1 MSEKTVLAGPASPG
15 EAGVALPRTPLLSSI
30 ARPSDL
36 DRLTSEDLV
45 ALAGEIRRYL
55 VATVARTG
63 GHLGPNLG
71 VVELTLALHR
81 TFRSPRDTIV
91 FDTGHQAYVHK
102 LLTGRQD
109 FTHLR
114 ERGGLSGYPARSESV
129 HDVVENSHASTS
141 LSWADGI
148 ARANLLQGHEDRHV
162 VAVIGDGALTGGM
175 AWEALDNIA
184 DSSDKHLV
192 IVVNDNGR
200 SYAPTIGGLAH
211 HLDALRTNPGYERML
226 AGVKRI
232 LLTQGAPGRAA
243 FDALHGLKRGL
254 KDVLVP
260 SAFFEDLGI
269 KYTGPVDG
277 HDETA
282 LEFALTRAR
291 EYADPVIVHV
301 ITQKGRGYTPAEK
314 DVADRFHAVGRIHPE
329 TGLPIVPSRFGWTSV
344 FAEEV
349 LALARGDQRIVAVTA
364 AMQQPV
370 GLQPMADAFPERVI
384 DVGIA
389 EQHALTVS
397 AGMAFA
403 GLHPVVAL
411 YATFLNRAFDQVL
424 MDVGLHRAGVTI
436 VLDRA
441 GLTGTDGASHN
452 GMWDMAL
459 LAHVPGLRLAA
470 PRDEATL
477 REDLRTAVATP
488 DAPTVV
494 RYPKG
499 ALPERAP
506 AGRILGPPDDPFEAV
521 DVLAE
526 PDDGAPAGGP
536 RQGLLLV
543 AVGAMTPAVLAAGRE
558 LAAGGCAVT
567 VMAPRWV
574 VPVPRTLVE
583 AARSFAGVVVVED
596 GLVDGGVGSRLR
608 DAIEDEAAA
617 GAGRGPLVARVGVPR
632 RFLGTATREQL
643 LADFGMDSAGIAAT
657 ARHLLGALR
666 LAPDPSAAVGRLS
679 YCRDRPRLREDAK
692 TWAQAG
698 NAHARTV
705 EAPDNETGL

>member
-1 MSEKTVLAGPASPG
+1 MSERTPTLVEHRDDPGGAPAREPGGPGAQTP
-15 EAGVALPRTPLLSSI
+15 ELPATPLLSAI
-30 ARPSDL
+30 RRPADL
-36 DRLTSEDLV
+36 GRLTSEDLV
-45 ALAGEIRRYL
+45 ALAAEIRRYL
-55 VATVARTG
+55 VAAVSRTG

-71 VVELTLALHR
+71 VVELTIALHR
-81 TFRSPRDTIV
+81 VFRSPRDAIV

-109 FTHLR
+109 FLRLR
-114 ERGGLSGYPARSESV
+114 ERGGVSGYPARSESV
-129 HDVVENSHASTS
+129 HDVVENSHASTA

-148 ARANLLQGHEDRHV
+148 ARANRLQGRADRHV

-184 DSSDKHLV
+184 DSADKHLV

-226 AGVKRI
+226 STVKRG
-232 LLTQGAPGRAA
+232 LLSQGAPGRAA

-301 ITQKGRGYTPAEK
+301 ITQKGRGYTPAENH
-314 DVADRFHAVGRIHPE
+314 VADRFHAVGRIHPE
-329 TGLPIVPSRFGWTSV
+329 TGLPVVPERFGWTAV
-344 FAEEV
+344 FAEEIV
-349 LALARGDQRIVAVTA
+349 SLARADERIVAITA

-370 GLQPMADAFPERVI
+370 GLQPLADAMPERVI

-389 EQHALTVS
+389 EQHALTS
-397 AGMAFA
+397 AAGMAYA

-424 MDVGLHRAGVTI
+424 MDVGLHGAGVTI

-459 LAHVPGLRLAA
+459 FCLVPGLRLAA
-470 PRDEATL
+470 PRDERTL
-477 REDLRTAVATP
+477 REALRTAVGV
-488 DAPTVV
+488 DDGPTIV

-499 ALPERAP
+499 ALP
-506 AGRILGPPDDPFEAV
+506 GPLSEVRTVGDDGDEGPFGAV
-521 DVLAE
+521 DVLLEAAGE
-526 PDDGAPAGGP
+526 GPGGP
-536 RQGLLLV
+536 LLLV
-543 AVGAMTPAVLAAGRE
+543 GVGAMVPATLEAGRALVARGE
-558 LAAGGCAVT
+558 AVT
-567 VMAPRWV
+567 VVCPRWV
-574 VPVPRTLVE
+574 VPVPRALVDL
-583 AARSFAGVVVVED
+583 AASARGVVVVED
-596 GLVDGGVGSRLR
+596 GLVEGGVGSRLR
-608 DAIEDEAAA
+608 DALEDGAAHG
-617 GAGRGPLVARVGVPR
+617 GARPVVARVGVPR
-632 RFLGTATREQL
+632 RFVATADRPQL
-643 LADFGMDSAGIAAT
+643 LADFGMDAAGIERT
-657 ARHLLGALR
+657 ALGL
-666 LAPDPSAAVGRLS
+666 GRRS
-679 YCRDRPRLREDAK
+679 
-692 TWAQAG
+692 
-698 NAHARTV
+698 
-705 EAPDNETGL
+705 

>member
-1 MSEKTVLAGPASPG
+1 MSERTPTLVEHRDDPGGAPGRDSGGAPGREPGGAPARAP
-15 EAGVALPRTPLLSSI
+15 ELPATPLLSAI
-30 ARPSDL
+30 RRPADL
-36 DRLTSEDLV
+36 GRLTSEDLV
-45 ALAGEIRRYL
+45 ALAAEIRRYL
-55 VATVARTG
+55 VAAVSRTG

-71 VVELTLALHR
+71 VVELTIALHR
-81 TFRSPRDTIV
+81 VFRSPRDAIV

-109 FTHLR
+109 FLRLR
-114 ERGGLSGYPARSESV
+114 ERGGVSGYPARSESV
-129 HDVVENSHASTS
+129 HDVVENSHASTA

-148 ARANLLQGHEDRHV
+148 ARANRLQGRADRHV

-184 DSSDKHLV
+184 DSADKHLV

-226 AGVKRI
+226 STVKRG
-232 LLTQGAPGRAA
+232 LLSQGAPGRAA

-301 ITQKGRGYTPAEK
+301 ITQKGRGYTPAENH
-314 DVADRFHAVGRIHPE
+314 VADRFHAVGRIHPE
-329 TGLPIVPSRFGWTSV
+329 TGLPVVPERFGWTAV
-344 FAEEV
+344 FAEEIV
-349 LALARGDQRIVAVTA
+349 SLARADERIVAITA

-370 GLQPMADAFPERVI
+370 GLQPLADAMPERVI

-389 EQHALTVS
+389 EQHALTS
-397 AGMAFA
+397 AAGMAYA

-424 MDVGLHRAGVTI
+424 MDVGLHGAGVTI

-459 LAHVPGLRLAA
+459 FCLVPGLRLAA
-470 PRDEATL
+470 PRDERTL
-477 REDLRTAVATP
+477 REALRTAVGV
-488 DAPTVV
+488 DDGPTIV

-499 ALPERAP
+499 ALP
-506 AGRILGPPDDPFEAV
+506 GPLPEVRTVGDDGDEGPFGAV
-521 DVLAE
+521 DVLLEAAGE
-526 PDDGAPAGGP
+526 GTGGP
-536 RQGLLLV
+536 LLLV
-543 AVGAMTPAVLAAGRE
+543 GVGAMVPATLEAGRALVARGE
-558 LAAGGCAVT
+558 AVT
-567 VMAPRWV
+567 VACPRWV
-574 VPVPRTLVE
+574 VPVPRALVDL
-583 AARSFAGVVVVED
+583 AASARGVVVVED
-596 GLVDGGVGSRLR
+596 GLVEGGVGSRLR
-608 DAIEDEAAA
+608 DALEDGAAHG
-617 GAGRGPLVARVGVPR
+617 GARPVVARVGVPR
-632 RFLGTATREQL
+632 RFVATASRPQL
-643 LADFGMDSAGIAAT
+643 LADFGMDAAGIERT
-657 ARHLLGALR
+657 ALGL
-666 LAPDPSAAVGRLS
+666 GRRS
-679 YCRDRPRLREDAK
+679 
-692 TWAQAG
+692 
-698 NAHARTV
+698 
-705 EAPDNETGL
+705 

>member
-1 MSEKTVLAGPASPG
+1 MSERTRTLVEHRDDPGAAPAAPEPPGVAGGPGRAAPEPPATSEPPAPGTPPDPAAPG
-15 EAGVALPRTPLLSSI
+15 EAAPELPATPLLSTI
-30 ARPSDL
+30 RRPADL
-36 DRLTSEDLV
+36 SRLTSEDLV
-45 ALAGEIRRYL
+45 ALAAEIRRYL
-55 VATVARTG
+55 VAAVSRTG

-71 VVELTLALHR
+71 VVELTIALHR
-81 TFRSPRDTIV
+81 VFRSPRDAIV

-109 FTHLR
+109 FGRLR
-114 ERGGLSGYPARSESV
+114 ERGGVSGYPARSESV
-129 HDVVENSHASTS
+129 HDVVENSHASTA

-148 ARANLLQGHEDRHV
+148 ARANRLQGRSDRHV
-162 VAVIGDGALTGGM
+162 VAVIGDGAMTGGM

-184 DSSDKHLV
+184 DSDDKHLV

-226 AGVKRI
+226 STVKRG
-232 LLTQGAPGRAA
+232 LLSQGAPGRAA

-301 ITQKGRGYTPAEK
+301 ITQKGRGYTPAENN
-314 DVADRFHAVGRIHPE
+314 VADRFHAVGRIHPE
-329 TGLPIVPSRFGWTSV
+329 TGLPVVPERFGWTAV
-344 FAEEV
+344 FAEEIV
-349 LALARGDQRIVAVTA
+349 SLARADERIVAITA

-370 GLQPMADAFPERVI
+370 GLQPLADAMPERVI

-389 EQHALTVS
+389 EQHALTAA
-397 AGMAFA
+397 AGMAYA

-424 MDVGLHRAGVTI
+424 MDVGLHGAGVTI

-459 LAHVPGLRLAA
+459 FCLVPGLRLAA
-470 PRDEATL
+470 PRDERTL
-477 REDLRTAVATP
+477 REALRIAVGV
-488 DAPTVV
+488 DDGPTIV

-499 ALPERAP
+499 ALPAP
-506 AGRILGPPDDPFEAV
+506 LPAVRTVGDDDEGPFGAV
-521 DVLAE
+521 DILLEAAGE
-526 PDDGAPAGGP
+526 GAGGP
-536 RQGLLLV
+536 LLLV
-543 AVGAMTPAVLAAGRE
+543 GVGAMVPATLEAGRALVARGE
-558 LAAGGCAVT
+558 AVT
-567 VMAPRWV
+567 VACPRWV
-574 VPVPRTLVE
+574 VPVPRALVGLAA
-583 AARSFAGVVVVED
+583 AARGVVVVED
-596 GLVDGGVGSRLR
+596 GLVEGGVGSRLR
-608 DAIEDEAAA
+608 DALED
-617 GAGRGPLVARVGVPR
+617 GATGGGARPVVARVGVPR
-632 RFLGTATREQL
+632 RFVATAERSQL
-643 LADFGMDSAGIAAT
+643 LADFGMDAAGIERT
-657 ARHLLGALR
+657 ALGL
-666 LAPDPSAAVGRLS
+666 GRRS
-679 YCRDRPRLREDAK
+679 
-692 TWAQAG
+692 
-698 NAHARTV
+698 
-705 EAPDNETGL
+705 

>member
-1 MSEKTVLAGPASPG
+1 MSERTPTLVEHRDDPGGAPGRDSGGAPGREPGGPGAQTP
-15 EAGVALPRTPLLSSI
+15 ELPATPLLSAI
-30 ARPSDL
+30 RRPADL
-36 DRLTSEDLV
+36 GRLTSEDLV
-45 ALAGEIRRYL
+45 ALAAEIRRYL
-55 VATVARTG
+55 VAAVSRTG

-71 VVELTLALHR
+71 VVELTIALHR
-81 TFRSPRDTIV
+81 VFRSPRDAIV

-109 FTHLR
+109 FRRLR
-114 ERGGLSGYPARSESV
+114 ERGGVSGYPARSESV
-129 HDVVENSHASTS
+129 HDVVENSHASTA

-148 ARANLLQGHEDRHV
+148 ARANRLQGRADRHV

-184 DSSDKHLV
+184 DSADKHLV

-226 AGVKRI
+226 STVKRG
-232 LLTQGAPGRAA
+232 LLSQGAPGRAA

-301 ITQKGRGYTPAEK
+301 ITQKGRGYTPAENH
-314 DVADRFHAVGRIHPE
+314 VADRFHAVGRIHPE
-329 TGLPIVPSRFGWTSV
+329 TGLPVVPERFGWTAV
-344 FAEEV
+344 FAEEIV
-349 LALARGDQRIVAVTA
+349 SLARADERIVAITA

-370 GLQPMADAFPERVI
+370 GLQPLADAMPERVI

-389 EQHALTVS
+389 EQHALTS
-397 AGMAFA
+397 AAGMAYA

-424 MDVGLHRAGVTI
+424 MDVGLHGAGVTI

-459 LAHVPGLRLAA
+459 FCLVPGLRLAA
-470 PRDEATL
+470 PRDERTL
-477 REDLRTAVATP
+477 REALRTAVGV
-488 DAPTVV
+488 DDGPTIV

-499 ALPERAP
+499 ALP
-506 AGRILGPPDDPFEAV
+506 GPLSEVRTVGDDGDEGPFGAV
-521 DVLAE
+521 DVLLEAAGE
-526 PDDGAPAGGP
+526 GPGGP
-536 RQGLLLV
+536 LLLV
-543 AVGAMTPAVLAAGRE
+543 GVGAMVPATLEAGRALVARGE
-558 LAAGGCAVT
+558 AVT
-567 VMAPRWV
+567 VACPRWV
-574 VPVPRTLVE
+574 VPVPRALVDL
-583 AARSFAGVVVVED
+583 AASARGVVVVED
-596 GLVDGGVGSRLR
+596 GLVEGGVGSRLR
-608 DAIEDEAAA
+608 DALEDGAAHG
-617 GAGRGPLVARVGVPR
+617 GARPVVARVGVPR
-632 RFLGTATREQL
+632 RFVATASRPQL
-643 LADFGMDSAGIAAT
+643 LADFGMDAAGIERT
-657 ARHLLGALR
+657 ALGL
-666 LAPDPSAAVGRLS
+666 GRRS
-679 YCRDRPRLREDAK
+679 
-692 TWAQAG
+692 
-698 NAHARTV
+698 
-705 EAPDNETGL
+705 

>member
-1 MSEKTVLAGPASPG
+1 MSEKTVPAGPAGAG

-30 ARPSDL
+30 TRPSDL

-55 VATVARTG
+55 VSTVARTG

-109 FTHLR
+109 FTRLR
-114 ERGGLSGYPARSESV
+114 ERGGVSGYPARSESV

-148 ARANLLQGHEDRHV
+148 ARANRLQGHEDRHV

-226 AGVKRI
+226 AGAKRI

-349 LALARGDQRIVAVTA
+349 LALARADQRIVAVTA

-370 GLQPMADAFPERVI
+370 GLQPMADAYPERVI

-389 EQHALTVS
+389 EQHALTAS

-506 AGRILGPPDDPFEAV
+506 AGRVLGPPGDPFEAV

-526 PDDGAPAGGP
+526 PDDDGAPAGRS

-558 LAAGGCAVT
+558 LAAEGRAVT
-567 VMAPRWV
+567 VAVPRWV

-583 AARSFAGVVVVED
+583 TARRFAGVVVVED

-608 DAIEDEAAA
+608 DAIEDDAAA
-617 GAGRGPLVARVGVPR
+617 GGGRGPLVARVGVPR
-632 RFLGTATREQL
+632 RFLDTATRGEL
-643 LADFGMDSAGIAAT
+643 LADFGMDEAGIAAA
-657 ARHLLGALR
+657 ARRLLDAL
-666 LAPDPSAAVGRLS
+666 GR
-679 YCRDRPRLREDAK
+679 
-692 TWAQAG
+692 
-698 NAHARTV
+698 V
-705 EAPDNETGL
+705 

>member
-1 MSEKTVLAGPASPG
+1 MSERTPTLVEHRDDPGGAPGRDSGGAPGREPGGAPARAP
-15 EAGVALPRTPLLSSI
+15 ELPATPLLSAI
-30 ARPSDL
+30 RRPADL
-36 DRLTSEDLV
+36 GRLTSEDLV
-45 ALAGEIRRYL
+45 ALAAEIRRYL
-55 VATVARTG
+55 VAAVSRTG

-71 VVELTLALHR
+71 VVELTIALHR
-81 TFRSPRDTIV
+81 VFRSPRDAIV

-109 FTHLR
+109 FLRLR
-114 ERGGLSGYPARSESV
+114 ERGGVSGYPARSESV
-129 HDVVENSHASTS
+129 HDVVENSHASTA

-148 ARANLLQGHEDRHV
+148 ARANRLQGRADRHV

-184 DSSDKHLV
+184 DSADKHLV

-226 AGVKRI
+226 STVKRG
-232 LLTQGAPGRAA
+232 LLSQGAPGRAA

-301 ITQKGRGYTPAEK
+301 ITQKGRGYTPAENH
-314 DVADRFHAVGRIHPE
+314 VADSFHAVGRIHPE
-329 TGLPIVPSRFGWTSV
+329 TGLPVVPERFGWTAV
-344 FAEEV
+344 FAEEIV
-349 LALARGDQRIVAVTA
+349 SLARADERIVAITA

-370 GLQPMADAFPERVI
+370 GLQPLADAMPERVI

-389 EQHALTVS
+389 EQHALTS
-397 AGMAFA
+397 AAGMAYA

-424 MDVGLHRAGVTI
+424 MDVGLHGAGVTI

-459 LAHVPGLRLAA
+459 FCLVPGLRLAA
-470 PRDEATL
+470 PRDERTL
-477 REDLRTAVATP
+477 REALRTAVGV
-488 DAPTVV
+488 DDGPTIV

-499 ALPERAP
+499 ALP
-506 AGRILGPPDDPFEAV
+506 GPLPEVRTVGDDGDEGPFGAV
-521 DVLAE
+521 DVLLEAAGE
-526 PDDGAPAGGP
+526 GPGGP
-536 RQGLLLV
+536 LLLV
-543 AVGAMTPAVLAAGRE
+543 GVGAMVPATLEAGRALVARGE
-558 LAAGGCAVT
+558 AVT
-567 VMAPRWV
+567 VACPRWV
-574 VPVPRTLVE
+574 VPVPRALVDL
-583 AARSFAGVVVVED
+583 AASARGVVVVED
-596 GLVDGGVGSRLR
+596 GLVEGGVGSRLR
-608 DAIEDEAAA
+608 DALEDGAAHG
-617 GAGRGPLVARVGVPR
+617 GARPVVARVGVPR
-632 RFLGTATREQL
+632 RFVATASRPQL
-643 LADFGMDSAGIAAT
+643 LADFGMDAAGIERT
-657 ARHLLGALR
+657 ALGL
-666 LAPDPSAAVGRLS
+666 GRRS
-679 YCRDRPRLREDAK
+679 
-692 TWAQAG
+692 
-698 NAHARTV
+698 
-705 EAPDNETGL
+705 

>member
-1 MSEKTVLAGPASPG
+1 MSERTPTLVEHRDDPGGAPAREPGGPGAQTP
-15 EAGVALPRTPLLSSI
+15 ELPATPLLSAI
-30 ARPSDL
+30 RRPADL
-36 DRLTSEDLV
+36 GRLTSEDLV
-45 ALAGEIRRYL
+45 ALAAEIRRYL
-55 VATVARTG
+55 VAAVSRTG

-71 VVELTLALHR
+71 VVELTIALHR
-81 TFRSPRDTIV
+81 VFRSPRDAIV

-109 FTHLR
+109 FLRLR
-114 ERGGLSGYPARSESV
+114 ERGGVSGYPARSESV
-129 HDVVENSHASTS
+129 HDVVENSHASTA

-148 ARANLLQGHEDRHV
+148 ARANRLQGRADRHV

-184 DSSDKHLV
+184 DSADKHLV

-226 AGVKRI
+226 STVKRG
-232 LLTQGAPGRAA
+232 LLSQGAPGRAA

-301 ITQKGRGYTPAEK
+301 ITQKGRGYTPAENH
-314 DVADRFHAVGRIHPE
+314 VADRFHAVGRIHPE
-329 TGLPIVPSRFGWTSV
+329 TGLPVVPERFGWTAV
-344 FAEEV
+344 FAEEIV
-349 LALARGDQRIVAVTA
+349 SLARADERIVAITA

-370 GLQPMADAFPERVI
+370 GLQPLADAMPERVI

-389 EQHALTVS
+389 EQHALTS
-397 AGMAFA
+397 AAGMAYA

-424 MDVGLHRAGVTI
+424 MDVGLHGAGVTI

-459 LAHVPGLRLAA
+459 FCLVPGLRLAA
-470 PRDEATL
+470 PRDERTL
-477 REDLRTAVATP
+477 REALRTAVGV
-488 DAPTVV
+488 DDGPTIV

-499 ALPERAP
+499 ALP
-506 AGRILGPPDDPFEAV
+506 GPLPEVRTVGDDGDEGPFGAV
-521 DVLAE
+521 DVLLEAAGE
-526 PDDGAPAGGP
+526 GPGGP
-536 RQGLLLV
+536 LLLV
-543 AVGAMTPAVLAAGRE
+543 GVGAMVPATLEAGRALVARGE
-558 LAAGGCAVT
+558 AVT
-567 VMAPRWV
+567 VACPRWV
-574 VPVPRTLVE
+574 VPVPRALVDL
-583 AARSFAGVVVVED
+583 AASARGVVVVED
-596 GLVDGGVGSRLR
+596 GLVEGGVGSRLR
-608 DAIEDEAAA
+608 DALEDGAA
-617 GAGRGPLVARVGVPR
+617 GGGARPVVARVGVPR
-632 RFLGTATREQL
+632 RFVATASRPQL
-643 LADFGMDSAGIAAT
+643 LADFGMDAAGIERT
-657 ARHLLGALR
+657 ALGL
-666 LAPDPSAAVGRLS
+666 GRRS
-679 YCRDRPRLREDAK
+679 
-692 TWAQAG
+692 
-698 NAHARTV
+698 
-705 EAPDNETGL
+705 

>member
-1 MSEKTVLAGPASPG
+1 MSERTPTLVEHRDDPGGAPAREPGGPGAQTP
-15 EAGVALPRTPLLSSI
+15 ELPATPLLSAI
-30 ARPSDL
+30 RRPADL
-36 DRLTSEDLV
+36 GRLTSEDLV
-45 ALAGEIRRYL
+45 ALAAEIRRYL
-55 VATVARTG
+55 VAAVSRTG

-71 VVELTLALHR
+71 VVELTIALHR
-81 TFRSPRDTIV
+81 VFRSPRDAIV

-109 FTHLR
+109 FLRLR
-114 ERGGLSGYPARSESV
+114 ERGGVSGYPARSESV
-129 HDVVENSHASTS
+129 HDVVENSHASTA

-148 ARANLLQGHEDRHV
+148 ARANRLQGRADRHV

-184 DSSDKHLV
+184 DSADKHLV

-226 AGVKRI
+226 STVKRG
-232 LLTQGAPGRAA
+232 LLSQGAPGRAA

-301 ITQKGRGYTPAEK
+301 ITQKGRGYTPAENH
-314 DVADRFHAVGRIHPE
+314 VADRFHAVGRIHPE
-329 TGLPIVPSRFGWTSV
+329 TGLPVVPERFGWTAV
-344 FAEEV
+344 FAEEIV
-349 LALARGDQRIVAVTA
+349 SLARADERIVAITA

-370 GLQPMADAFPERVI
+370 GLQPLADAMPERVV

-389 EQHALTVS
+389 EQHALTAA
-397 AGMAFA
+397 AGMAYA

-424 MDVGLHRAGVTI
+424 MDVGLHGAGVTI

-459 LAHVPGLRLAA
+459 FCLVPGLRLAA
-470 PRDEATL
+470 PRDERTL
-477 REDLRTAVATP
+477 REALRTAVGV
-488 DAPTVV
+488 DDGPTIV

-499 ALPERAP
+499 ALP
-506 AGRILGPPDDPFEAV
+506 GPLPEVRTVGDDGDEGPFGAV
-521 DVLAE
+521 DVLLEAAGE
-526 PDDGAPAGGP
+526 GPGGP
-536 RQGLLLV
+536 LLLV
-543 AVGAMTPAVLAAGRE
+543 GVGAMVPATLEAGRALVARGE
-558 LAAGGCAVT
+558 AVT
-567 VMAPRWV
+567 VACPRWV
-574 VPVPRTLVE
+574 VPVPRALVDL
-583 AARSFAGVVVVED
+583 AASARGVVVVED
-596 GLVDGGVGSRLR
+596 GLVEGGVGSRLR
-608 DAIEDEAAA
+608 DALED
-617 GAGRGPLVARVGVPR
+617 GATGGGARPVVARVGVPR
-632 RFLGTATREQL
+632 RFVATAERSQL
-643 LADFGMDSAGIAAT
+643 LADFGMDAAGIERT
-657 ARHLLGALR
+657 ALGL
-666 LAPDPSAAVGRLS
+666 GRRS
-679 YCRDRPRLREDAK
+679 
-692 TWAQAG
+692 
-698 NAHARTV
+698 
-705 EAPDNETGL
+705 

>member
-1 MSEKTVLAGPASPG
+1 MSERTPTLVEHRDDPGGAPAREPGGPGAQTP
-15 EAGVALPRTPLLSSI
+15 ELPATPLLSAI
-30 ARPSDL
+30 RRPADL
-36 DRLTSEDLV
+36 GRLTSEDLV
-45 ALAGEIRRYL
+45 ALAAEIRRYL
-55 VATVARTG
+55 VAAVSRTG

-71 VVELTLALHR
+71 VVELTIALHR
-81 TFRSPRDTIV
+81 VFRSPRDAIV

-109 FTHLR
+109 FLRLR
-114 ERGGLSGYPARSESV
+114 ERGGVSGYPARSESV
-129 HDVVENSHASTS
+129 HDVVENSHASTA

-148 ARANLLQGHEDRHV
+148 ARANRLQGRADRHV

-184 DSSDKHLV
+184 DSADKHLV

-226 AGVKRI
+226 STVKRG
-232 LLTQGAPGRAA
+232 LLSQGAPGRAA

-301 ITQKGRGYTPAEK
+301 ITQKGRGYTPAENH
-314 DVADRFHAVGRIHPE
+314 VADRFHAVGRIHPE
-329 TGLPIVPSRFGWTSV
+329 TGLPVVPERFGWTAV
-344 FAEEV
+344 FAEEIV
-349 LALARGDQRIVAVTA
+349 SLARADERIVAITA

-370 GLQPMADAFPERVI
+370 GLQPLADAMPERVI

-389 EQHALTVS
+389 EQHALTS
-397 AGMAFA
+397 AAGMAYA

-424 MDVGLHRAGVTI
+424 MDVGLHGAGVTI

-459 LAHVPGLRLAA
+459 FCLVPGLRLAA
-470 PRDEATL
+470 PRDERTL
-477 REDLRTAVATP
+477 REALRTAVGV
-488 DAPTVV
+488 DDGPTIV

-499 ALPERAP
+499 ALP
-506 AGRILGPPDDPFEAV
+506 GPLPEVRTVGDDGDEGPFGAV
-521 DVLAE
+521 DVLLEAAGE
-526 PDDGAPAGGP
+526 GPGGP
-536 RQGLLLV
+536 LLLV
-543 AVGAMTPAVLAAGRE
+543 GVGAMVPATLEAGRALVARGE
-558 LAAGGCAVT
+558 AVT
-567 VMAPRWV
+567 VACPRWV
-574 VPVPRTLVE
+574 VPVPRALVDLAA
-583 AARSFAGVVVVED
+583 AARGVVVVED
-596 GLVDGGVGSRLR
+596 GLVEGGVGSRLR
-608 DAIEDEAAA
+608 DALEDGAAHG
-617 GAGRGPLVARVGVPR
+617 GARPVVARVGVPR
-632 RFLGTATREQL
+632 RFVATASRPQL
-643 LADFGMDSAGIAAT
+643 LADFGMDAAGIERT
-657 ARHLLGALR
+657 ALGL
-666 LAPDPSAAVGRLS
+666 GRRS
-679 YCRDRPRLREDAK
+679 
-692 TWAQAG
+692 
-698 NAHARTV
+698 
-705 EAPDNETGL
+705 

>member
-1 MSEKTVLAGPASPG
+1 MSERTPTLVGHRDDPG
-15 EAGVALPRTPLLSSI
+15 EEPGRDSGGVPGRDPGNAPERDPGGAPGREPGGPGAQAPELPATPLLSAI
-30 ARPSDL
+30 RRPADL
-36 DRLTSEDLV
+36 GRLTSEDLV
-45 ALAGEIRRYL
+45 ALAAEIRRYL
-55 VATVARTG
+55 VAAVSRTG

-71 VVELTLALHR
+71 VVELTIALHR
-81 TFRSPRDTIV
+81 VFRSPRDAIV

-109 FTHLR
+109 FLRLR
-114 ERGGLSGYPARSESV
+114 ERGGVSGYPARSESV
-129 HDVVENSHASTS
+129 HDVVENSHASTA

-148 ARANLLQGHEDRHV
+148 ARANRLQGRADRHV

-184 DSSDKHLV
+184 DSADKHLV

-226 AGVKRI
+226 STVKRG
-232 LLTQGAPGRAA
+232 LLSQGAPGRAA

-301 ITQKGRGYTPAEK
+301 ITQKGRGYTPAENH
-314 DVADRFHAVGRIHPE
+314 VADRFHAVGRIHPE
-329 TGLPIVPSRFGWTSV
+329 TGLPVVPERFGWTAV
-344 FAEEV
+344 FAEEIV
-349 LALARGDQRIVAVTA
+349 SLARADERIVAITA

-370 GLQPMADAFPERVI
+370 GLQPLADAMPERVI

-389 EQHALTVS
+389 EQHALTS
-397 AGMAFA
+397 AAGMAYA

-424 MDVGLHRAGVTI
+424 MDVGLHGAGVTI

-459 LAHVPGLRLAA
+459 FCLVPGLRLAA
-470 PRDEATL
+470 PRDERTL
-477 REDLRTAVATP
+477 REALRTAVGV
-488 DAPTVV
+488 DDGPTIV

-499 ALPERAP
+499 ALP
-506 AGRILGPPDDPFEAV
+506 GPLPEVRTVGDDGDEGPFGAV
-521 DVLAE
+521 DVLLEAAGE
-526 PDDGAPAGGP
+526 GPGGP
-536 RQGLLLV
+536 LLLV
-543 AVGAMTPAVLAAGRE
+543 GVGAMVPATLEAGRALVARGE
-558 LAAGGCAVT
+558 AVT
-567 VMAPRWV
+567 VACPRWV
-574 VPVPRTLVE
+574 VPVPRALVDL
-583 AARSFAGVVVVED
+583 AASARGVVVVED
-596 GLVDGGVGSRLR
+596 GLVEGGVGSRLR
-608 DAIEDEAAA
+608 DALEDGAAHG
-617 GAGRGPLVARVGVPR
+617 GARPVVARVGVPR
-632 RFLGTATREQL
+632 RFVATASRPQL
-643 LADFGMDSAGIAAT
+643 LADFGMDAAGIERT
-657 ARHLLGALR
+657 ALGL
-666 LAPDPSAAVGRLS
+666 GRRS
-679 YCRDRPRLREDAK
+679 
-692 TWAQAG
+692 
-698 NAHARTV
+698 
-705 EAPDNETGL
+705 

>member
-1 MSEKTVLAGPASPG
+1 MSERTRTLVEHRDDPG
-15 EAGVALPRTPLLSSI
+15 EAPGRGPGGAPARGPGGPGAQTPDLPATPLLSAI
-30 ARPSDL
+30 RRPADL
-36 DRLTSEDLV
+36 GRLTSEDLV
-45 ALAGEIRRYL
+45 ALAAEIRRYL
-55 VATVARTG
+55 VAAVSRTG

-71 VVELTLALHR
+71 VVELTIALHR
-81 TFRSPRDTIV
+81 VFRSPRDAIV

-109 FTHLR
+109 FLRLR
-114 ERGGLSGYPARSESV
+114 ERGGVSGYPARSESV
-129 HDVVENSHASTS
+129 HDVVENSHASTA

-148 ARANLLQGHEDRHV
+148 ARANRLQGRADRHV

-184 DSSDKHLV
+184 DSADKHLV

-226 AGVKRI
+226 STVKRG
-232 LLTQGAPGRAA
+232 LLSQGAPGRAA

-301 ITQKGRGYTPAEK
+301 ITQKGRGYTPAENH
-314 DVADRFHAVGRIHPE
+314 VADRFHAVGRIHPE
-329 TGLPIVPSRFGWTSV
+329 TGLPVVPERFGWTAV
-344 FAEEV
+344 FAEEIV
-349 LALARGDQRIVAVTA
+349 SLARADERIVAITA

-370 GLQPMADAFPERVI
+370 GLQPLADAMPERVI

-389 EQHALTVS
+389 EQHALTS
-397 AGMAFA
+397 AAGMAYA

-424 MDVGLHRAGVTI
+424 MDVGLHGAGVTI

-459 LAHVPGLRLAA
+459 FCLVPGLRLAA
-470 PRDEATL
+470 PRDERTL
-477 REDLRTAVATP
+477 REALRTAVGV
-488 DAPTVV
+488 DDGPTIV

-499 ALPERAP
+499 ALP
-506 AGRILGPPDDPFEAV
+506 GPLPEVRTVGDDGDEGPFGAV
-521 DVLAE
+521 DVLLEAAGE
-526 PDDGAPAGGP
+526 GPGGP
-536 RQGLLLV
+536 LLLV
-543 AVGAMTPAVLAAGRE
+543 GVGAMVPATLEAGRALVARGE
-558 LAAGGCAVT
+558 AVT
-567 VMAPRWV
+567 VACPRWV
-574 VPVPRTLVE
+574 VPVPRALVDL
-583 AARSFAGVVVVED
+583 AASARGVVVVED
-596 GLVDGGVGSRLR
+596 GLVEGGVGSRLR
-608 DAIEDEAAA
+608 DALEDGAAHG
-617 GAGRGPLVARVGVPR
+617 GARPVVARVGVPR
-632 RFLGTATREQL
+632 RFVATASRPQL
-643 LADFGMDSAGIAAT
+643 LADFGMDAAGIERT
-657 ARHLLGALR
+657 ALGL
-666 LAPDPSAAVGRLS
+666 GRRS
-679 YCRDRPRLREDAK
+679 
-692 TWAQAG
+692 
-698 NAHARTV
+698 
-705 EAPDNETGL
+705 

>member
-1 MSEKTVLAGPASPG
+1 MPAAEHTGRPAEQAGGALLPSVRKPAD
-15 EAGVALPRTPLLSSI
+15 LNRFT
-30 ARPSDL
+30 SD
-36 DRLTSEDLV
+36 ELV
-45 ALAGEIRRYL
+45 ALAAEIRRHL
-55 VATVARTG
+55 VASVARTG

-71 VVELTLALHR
+71 VVELTIALHR

-109 FTHLR
+109 FSHLR
-114 ERGGLSGYPARSESV
+114 ERGGLSGYPSRAESV

-148 ARANLLQGHEDRHV
+148 ARANHLQGLQDRHV
-162 VAVIGDGALTGGM
+162 VAVIGDGAMTGGM

-184 DSSDKHLV
+184 DSSDRHLV

-211 HLDALRTNPGYERML
+211 HLDALRTNPGYERVL
-226 AGVKRI
+226 SGVKRT
-232 LLTQGAPGRAA
+232 LLSQGAPGRAA

-291 EYADPVIVHV
+291 EYADPVIVHI
-301 ITQKGRGYTPAEK
+301 ITQKGRGYTPAENH
-314 DVADRFHAVGRIHPE
+314 VADRFHAVGRIHPE
-329 TGLPIVPSRFGWTSV
+329 TGLPVVPERFGWTAV
-344 FAEEV
+344 FAEEIV
-349 LALARGDQRIVAVTA
+349 SLARADERIVAITA

-370 GLQPMADAFPERVI
+370 GLQPLADAMPERVI

-389 EQHALTVS
+389 EQHALTAA
-397 AGMAFA
+397 AGMAYA

-424 MDVGLHRAGVTI
+424 MDVGLHGAGVTI

-459 LAHVPGLRLAA
+459 FSLVPGLRLAA
-470 PRDEATL
+470 PRDERTL
-477 REDLRTAVATP
+477 REALRIAVGV
-488 DAPTVV
+488 DDGPTIV

-499 ALPERAP
+499 ALSAP
-506 AGRILGPPDDPFEAV
+506 LPAVRTVGDDDEGPFGAV
-521 DVLAE
+521 DILLEAAGE
-526 PDDGAPAGGP
+526 GAGGP
-536 RQGLLLV
+536 LLLV
-543 AVGAMTPAVLAAGRE
+543 GVGAMVPATLEAGRALVARGE
-558 LAAGGCAVT
+558 AVT
-567 VMAPRWV
+567 VACPRWV
-574 VPVPRTLVE
+574 VPVPRALVGLAA
-583 AARSFAGVVVVED
+583 AARGVVVVED
-596 GLVDGGVGSRLR
+596 GLVEGGVGSRLR
-608 DAIEDEAAA
+608 DALED
-617 GAGRGPLVARVGVPR
+617 GATGGGARPVVARVGVPR
-632 RFLGTATREQL
+632 RFVATASRPQL
-643 LADFGMDSAGIAAT
+643 LADFGMDAAGIERT
-657 ARHLLGALR
+657 ALGL
-666 LAPDPSAAVGRLS
+666 GRRS
-679 YCRDRPRLREDAK
+679 
-692 TWAQAG
+692 
-698 NAHARTV
+698 
-705 EAPDNETGL
+705 